1 MRHPSWLSYTSCT
14 KRCARSHL
22 NCASSLQ
29 DRDSLV
35 FQRVSGRR
43 QDYETLRDPVF
54 VCCPASS
61 TRGVRTVKPDSAFVV
76 RMRKYRKSRAKTA
89 SKFES
94 SIQLLTAA
102 SWAVAAEV
110 KLGGKRAMPIV
121 RKRALSEED
130 NRLNAV
136 RESVIQV
143 ANFALK
149 DARDHVRSKRLRTE
163 LDCFLFLLQPTN
175 KRFKSGR
182 K

>member
-1 MRHPSWLSYTSCT
+1 
-14 KRCARSHL
+14 
-22 NCASSLQ
+22 
-29 DRDSLV
+29 
-35 FQRVSGRR
+35 
-43 QDYETLRDPVF
+43 
-54 VCCPASS
+54 
-61 TRGVRTVKPDSAFVV
+61 
-76 RMRKYRKSRAKTA
+76 
-89 SKFES
+89 
-94 SIQLLTAA
+94 
-102 SWAVAAEV
+102 
-110 KLGGKRAMPIV
+110 MPIV

-149 DARDHVRSKRLRTE
+149 DARDHVRSKLLRTE